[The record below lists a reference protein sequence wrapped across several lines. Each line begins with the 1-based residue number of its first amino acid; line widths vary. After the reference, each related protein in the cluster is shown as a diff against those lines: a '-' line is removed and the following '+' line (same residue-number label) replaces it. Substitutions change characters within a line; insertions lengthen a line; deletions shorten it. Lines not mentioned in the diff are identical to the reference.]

1 MTNLNMRTYWK
12 RGSLALVTLIS
23 VVSGLLPS
31 VSAASPIVFRDK
43 THATKVAK
51 VSDKGMAL
59 PEKGSAKSNYI
70 VDITAY
76 TSTPEECDSDP
87 FITADGSTVRN
98 GIIAANFLPFG
109 TKVRIP
115 DVFGDR
121 VFEVHDRMNKRYW
134 YRIDIW
140 MDDGTAMRQFGIKR
154 NMKIEVVEMGNG
166 KTQWA
171 ERARM
176 ARLVKQAKLAAQLK
190 GSTK

>member
-1 MTNLNMRTYWK
+1 MTNSNMLASLK
-12 RGSLALVTLIS
+12 RSSLAILTLIG
-23 VVSGLLPS
+23 VLGGLVPS
-31 VSAASPIVFRDK
+31 VSATSHVISRGG
-43 THATKVAK
+43 THAKKAAK
-51 VSDKGMAL
+51 VSDQGIAL
-59 PEKGSAKSNYI
+59 PEQGSAKSNYI

-76 TSTPEECDSDP
+76 TSTPEECDADP

-115 DVFGDR
+115 EVFGDR

-171 ERARM
+171 ERARL
-176 ARLVKQAKLAAQLK
+176 ARLAKEAAKQAA
-190 GSTK
+190 TK